1 MAKKKK
7 CPPIP
12 ACEKWAVPLADF
24 FSLLLALFIALYA
37 IASVNL
43 GKSDAAGALKEEF
56 VKIFDFPKTQAVQK
70 DMKKDK
76 SKAESKNKEDD
87 ALEILKAVNQAQQ
100 EELEKLRALLDQNE
114 NNFYLNL
121 PTAVYFDQDA
131 HNIKNLDD
139 EMFLKRIAMIIKQI
153 GKMAN
158 VEIRGYSDNS
168 QNYIKSFD
176 ISNKR
181 ASEVMYFL
189 VKEGVNP
196 KQITIK
202 SFGQNNP
209 KFSNTSDDRIRNNRV
224 EIYFSTDINDIKTQ
238 KHILDSIEN
247 TFK

>member
-56 VKIFDFPKTQAVQK
+56 VKIFEFSKTQAVEK
-70 DMKKDK
+70 ESKKK
-76 SKAESKNKEDD
+76 KEESKNKTKQENE
-87 ALEILKAVNQAQQ
+87 LEVLKALSQSQQ
-100 EELEKLRALLDQNE
+100 DELEKLKALLDQSE
-114 NNFYLNL
+114 NNFYLHL
-121 PTAVYFDQDA
+121 PTAIYFDQNSY
-131 HNIKNLDD
+131 NIKNLDD

-158 VEIRGYSDNS
+158 IEIRGYSDNL
-168 QNYIKSFD
+168 QNYTKSFE
-176 ISNKR
+176 ISHKR

-202 SFGQNNP
+202 NFGPNNP
-209 KFSNTSDDRIRNNRV
+209 KFNNSSEDMEKNNRV
-224 EIYFSTDINDIKTQ
+224 EIYFSTDVQDVKTKQ
-238 KHILDSIEN
+238 SILDSIEN